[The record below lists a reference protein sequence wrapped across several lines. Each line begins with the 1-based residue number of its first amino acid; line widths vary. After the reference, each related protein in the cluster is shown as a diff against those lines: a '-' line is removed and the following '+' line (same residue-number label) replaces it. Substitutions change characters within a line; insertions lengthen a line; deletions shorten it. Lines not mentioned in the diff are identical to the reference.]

1 MNIFRSLTVG
11 GWEGVTGPL
20 DQRGKR
26 TSPNSERKEA
36 VGVLATGNI
45 RRSSMNERTLV
56 LWQPLIPIQ
65 INQLIFFIG

>member
-11 GWEGVTGPL
+11 GWEDGIGPL

-36 VGVLATGNI
+36 VGVLANI
-45 RRSSMNERTLV
+45 RCSARWTDA
-56 LWQPLIPIQ
+56 PLYYDSR
-65 INQLIFFIG
+65 